1 MRISTL
7 MGALDRANIQ
17 TVAELRASLERGE
30 LRAKSQIGNMS
41 INFLRTLLG
50 KRYFSIDLIN
60 RCITPSRPLQ

>member
-50 KRYFSIDLIN
+50 KGIS
-60 RCITPSRPLQ
+60 Q